1 MEAGEWPIL
10 AHADFGDPEC
20 CGCLFPVARGDQIDI
35 VCNECAAILRT
46 VQVADIRTTFDA
58 MEASLDVASE
68 KCPHCGQVNLF
79 PGFSRMLAFVC
90 RECGE
95 GVSLA
100 E

>member
-1 MEAGEWPIL
+1 MEPAEWPIL
-10 AHADFGDPEC
+10 AHADFGDPAC
-20 CGCLFPVARGDQIDI
+20 CGCLSPVARVDQADI
-35 VCNECAAILRT
+35 VCDECAAILRT
-46 VQVADIRTTFDA
+46 VPVADIRTTFDE

-68 KCPHCGQVNLF
+68 KCPHCGEVNLC

-100 E
+100 G